1 MFDKLKYMSIFV
13 PSDSNNAHTYGSDK
27 FNNLIFITMNE
38 IINMMSVQANELVK
52 SNVVKSMLNEC
63 ATDEERCM
71 KLAIASM
78 WSLVKANC

>member
-1 MFDKLKYMSIFV
+1 
-13 PSDSNNAHTYGSDK
+13 
-27 FNNLIFITMNE
+27 MNE